1 MGFGSIGMGELL
13 VIFTVVLLL
22 FGGKKLPE
30 LAKGIGKGMRE
41 FRKATR
47 EVQNEFSTIDRQ
59 IREEAASI
67 EKKEP
72 VGAAKK
78 DTAGAG
84 ESKAS

>member
-1 MGFGSIGMGELL
+1 MGFGSIGMGELI

-47 EVQNEFSTIDRQ
+47 EVQNEFNTIDRQ
-59 IREEAASI
+59 IREEATST
-67 EKKEP
+67 KEN
-72 VGAAKK
+72 
-78 DTAGAG
+78 
-84 ESKAS
+84 KAS

>member
-1 MGFGSIGMGELL
+1 MGFGSIGMGELI

-30 LAKGIGKGMRE
+30 LAKGLGKGMRE

-47 EVQNEFSTIDRQ
+47 EVQNEINSIDRQ
-59 IREEAASI
+59 IQ
-67 EKKEP
+67 EKP
-72 VGAAKK
+72 
-78 DTAGAG
+78 AGTG